1 MPCEYTAG
9 DAGQEKPRPGLLANI
24 SWLSVAN
31 AIVKPLWFLFIT
43 AACMRLLGVQEFGV
57 LTAALSLTMIAAG
70 FVDLGMAPYTVRE
83 VSRTPDKASLYF
95 SNFMTLRIG
104 NSLLAWGGAMLV
116 AVLLDYRGS
125 ALLAVC
131 FAGAYALTLNLT
143 NYCRSV
149 YQALENLRQEAVMLV
164 VEKALVIGSGL
175 LLLFATRSAAWTLAG
190 MALGMT
196 VTTGINILG
205 IDRRFAKMR
214 RSLVSRRFLKRS
226 LKVMIPFGLAGLFT
240 VMYYR
245 VDMVMIEAMLGAV
258 PTGQYGAAYR
268 ILEALYVLPTI
279 VGLAA
284 IYPRL
289 ARLYHDGAHADFG
302 RLLRNGLLGL
312 VGASVLVSFA
322 LAALSGTV
330 IRLLDPDP
338 AYAPAAD
345 ALRILAWTFPFMCGK
360 TLLYSA
366 LISMD
371 RQRLAAIAL
380 GLAVFVNVALNAF
393 MIPAQGIQGAAIA
406 TILTEVLL
414 TGIFAVYYGRARFAS
429 ATNLPLKKP
438 GGTTA

>member
-1 MPCEYTAG
+1 MPPEYTAG
-9 DAGQEKPRPGLLANI
+9 NVGKRHLRSGLLANI
-24 SWLSVAN
+24 SWLSIAN

-83 VSRTPDKASLYF
+83 VSRVLNKASLYF
-95 SNFMTLRIG
+95 SNFMTLRVV
-104 NSLLAWGGAMLV
+104 NSLFAWGGAISV
-116 AVLLDYRGS
+116 AMLLDYRGN

-131 FAGAYALTLNLT
+131 FAGMYALTLNLT
-143 NYCRSV
+143 NYCRSM
-149 YQALENLRQEAVMLV
+149 YQAFENLRQEAVMLI
-164 VEKALVIGSGL
+164 VEKALVIGGGL

-196 VTTGINILG
+196 VTTGVNILR
-205 IDRRFAKMR
+205 IDKQFAKIR
-214 RSLVSRRFLKRS
+214 RSLVSSDFLKRS
-226 LKVMIPFGLAGLFT
+226 LKIMIPFGLAGLFT

-245 VDMVMIEAMLGAV
+245 VDMVMIEAILGTI

-268 ILEALYVLPTI
+268 ILEALHILPTI

-289 ARLYHDGAHADFG
+289 ARLQNDGAYSDFK
-302 RLLRNGLLGL
+302 RLLRNSLLGL
-312 VGASVLVSFA
+312 VGISILVS
-322 LAALSGTV
+322 LVLTALSGTV

-345 ALRILAWTFPFMCGK
+345 ALRVLAWTFPFICGK

-366 LISMD
+366 LICMD
-371 RQRLAAIAL
+371 RQRLVAIAL
-380 GLAVFVNVALNAF
+380 GFAVLFNVALNAF
-393 MIPAQGIQGAAIA
+393 MIPAQGIHGAAIA

-414 TGIFAVYYGRARFAS
+414 TAIFAVYYGRTHLA
-429 ATNLPLKKP
+429 
-438 GGTTA
+438 

>member
-1 MPCEYTAG
+1 MPSEGTANP
-9 DAGQEKPRPGLLANI
+9 AGQGQPRPGLLANI

-83 VSRTPDKASLYF
+83 VSRALDKASLYF

-104 NSLLAWGGAMLV
+104 NSVLAWGGALIV

-131 FAGAYALTLNLT
+131 FAGIYALTLNLT
-143 NYCRSV
+143 NYCRSM
-149 YQALENLRQEAVMLV
+149 YQAFENLRQEAVMLI
-164 VEKALVIGSGL
+164 VEKVLVIGVGL

-196 VTTGINILG
+196 VTTGINILC

-214 RSLVSRRFLKRS
+214 KSLVSRRFLKRAI
-226 LKVMIPFGLAGLFT
+226 KVMIPFGLAGLFT

-245 VDMVMIEAMLGAV
+245 VDMVMIEAILGAV

-268 ILEALYVLPTI
+268 ILEALYILPTI

-289 ARLYHDGAHADFG
+289 ARLYHDGAYADFR

-312 VGASVLVSFA
+312 VGASVLVSLA
-322 LAALSGTV
+322 LAVLSGTV

-345 ALRILAWTFPFMCGK
+345 ALRVLAWTFPFMCSK

-366 LISMD
+366 LICMD
-371 RQRLAAIAL
+371 RQRLAATAL
-380 GLAVFVNVALNAF
+380 GLAVLFNVALNAF
-393 MIPAQGIQGAAIA
+393 MIPAQGIPGAAIA
-406 TILTEVLL
+406 TILTEVLI
-414 TGIFAVYYGRARFAS
+414 TGIFAVYYGR
-429 ATNLPLKKP
+429 TGLKSIP
-438 GGTTA
+438 VPSSESIHP

>member
-1 MPCEYTAG
+1 MPREGTA
-9 DAGQEKPRPGLLANI
+9 DHAGQGQPRPGLLANI

-70 FVDLGMAPYTVRE
+70 FVDLGMAQYTVRE
-83 VSRTPDKASLYF
+83 VSRALDKASLYF

-104 NSLLAWGGAMLV
+104 NSLLAWGGALAV

-131 FAGAYALTLNLT
+131 FAGMYALTLNLT

-149 YQALENLRQEAVMLV
+149 YQAFENLRQEAVMLI
-164 VEKALVIGSGL
+164 VEKALVIGGGL

-196 VTTGINILG
+196 VTTGINILC

-214 RSLVSRRFLKRS
+214 RSLVSRRFLKRAI
-226 LKVMIPFGLAGLFT
+226 KVMIPFGFAGLFT

-245 VDMVMIEAMLGAV
+245 VDMVMIEAILGAV

-268 ILEALYVLPTI
+268 ILEAFHTLPAI

-289 ARLYHDGAHADFG
+289 ARLHRDRAHADF
-302 RLLRNGLLGL
+302 RHLLRNGLLGL
-312 VGASVLVSFA
+312 ISISIVVS
-322 LAALSGTV
+322 LLLTTLSDTV
-330 IRLLDPDP
+330 IWLLDPDP
-338 AYAPAAD
+338 SYALAAD
-345 ALRILAWTFPFMCGK
+345 ALRILVWTFPFICGK
-360 TLLYSA
+360 TLLYLA

-371 RQRLAAIAL
+371 QQRLAAITL
-380 GLAVFVNVALNAF
+380 GFAVLFNVAFNTF
-393 MIPAQGIQGAAIA
+393 MIPAMGIEGAAIA

-414 TGIFAVYYGRARFAS
+414 TVIFAAYYRRTGFIS
-429 ATNLPLKKP
+429 TEPQSSE
-438 GGTTA
+438 